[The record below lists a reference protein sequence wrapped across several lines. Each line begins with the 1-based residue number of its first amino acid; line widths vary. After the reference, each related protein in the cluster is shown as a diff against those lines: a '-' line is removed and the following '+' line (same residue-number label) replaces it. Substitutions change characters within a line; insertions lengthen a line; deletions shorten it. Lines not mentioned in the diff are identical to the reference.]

1 MAYEKLQARRALTVI
16 PDRAFDIPDPSS
28 IVNYINDTT
37 PVTYQESI
45 VEQSGDFTVAGTLT
59 GTAGTKYTEM
69 NIKQG
74 AIIYNTTAQKV
85 YTVVSVTNDTT
96 LSISPSS
103 PNGANDTFYIFNQ
116 TTIGCTLF
124 VGTAGNIRVHMATQK
139 GVQSTEHSSELITN
153 FQNVADASFLPI
165 RS

>member
-16 PDRAFDIPDPSS
+16 PDRGFDIPDPSS

-37 PVTYQESI
+37 PVTYQDSI
-45 VEQSGDFTVAGTLT
+45 VEQEGDFTVAGTLT

-85 YTVVSVTNDTT
+85 YTVVSVDNDTT
-96 LSISPSS
+96 LSISPSAA
-103 PNGANDTFYIFNQ
+103 NGATDRFYIFNQ

-124 VGTAGNIRVHMATQK
+124 VGTAGNVNVKMATQK
-139 GVQSTEHSSELITN
+139 GVQSAE
-153 FQNVADASFLPI
+153 
-165 RS
+165 